1 MKKLSIGDIVSRAWD
16 LAVKHWPIFVLFT
29 LVQSLFSGLG
39 INLDPVAYSQ
49 AITSQDPEL
58 IREAFQVNY
67 PMLTIAALIGIY
79 LGFILLKMY
88 VSAHQTGRPYT
99 AFGDVFKVDIN
110 QLAIYFCVE
119 LVCALIV
126 ACGTLLCIL
135 PGIWLGVRLWY
146 APLLAATQGATFSEA
161 FTKSWEM
168 TRGHFWELFLM
179 GLTMI
184 GIAILGFCAC
194 FVGVFFAEVIVS
206 FMLVVSFF
214 MLKPADPEP
223 AFEEYAEPEATAYQ
237 SAGDAYKP
245 ASSTDEPG
253 DFVEVQ

>member
-49 AITSQDPEL
+49 AITNHDPEL

-119 LVCALIV
+119 LVYALIV
-126 ACGTLLCIL
+126 VCGIFLCIL

-179 GLTMI
+179 SLTMI

-245 ASSTDEPG
+245 ASSTDEPR